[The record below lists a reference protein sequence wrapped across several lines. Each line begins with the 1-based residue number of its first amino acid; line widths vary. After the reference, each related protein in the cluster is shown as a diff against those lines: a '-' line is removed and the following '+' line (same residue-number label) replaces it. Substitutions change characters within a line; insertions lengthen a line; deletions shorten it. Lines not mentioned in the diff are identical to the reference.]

1 MDLMGVFSDKLQ
13 NSLDDLT
20 RKKNITE
27 DDVKQTVKEIR
38 LILLEADVNYSVAKS
53 FCKTIKD
60 KALNEDVLKGLDPQE
75 QIIKIVK
82 DEMIELLAGD
92 NELSFDNNNIMMMV
106 GLQGSGK
113 TTTTGKLANFLR
125 KKKRFKKPLLVA
137 CDIYR
142 PAAIDQLVTLGKQ
155 LAVDVYLERDNRDVV
170 EIARNA
176 QNFARENGHDLII
189 IDTAGRMH
197 VDTELMDE
205 LKRLEE
211 AFNPSE
217 TLLVLDGTVG
227 QMAIDV
233 ADNFS
238 QYVNITGLVF
248 TKMDGDTRG
257 GGVLSVKQTTGKDI
271 KFLGVSE
278 KLDGLEEFNPERVV
292 SRILGMGDV
301 LGLIEK
307 AEELDTEENM
317 EMAERMLEGN
327 FDLNDFLKQI
337 NMLGK
342 LGGLRGIMK
351 MIPGMNKIDMS
362 GFDEKEIDKVK
373 SIILSMTPEE
383 RAKPSILNAKRRIRI
398 AKGSGTEVSDI
409 NRMIKGYD
417 QMKKMMKSMGKMD
430 MSNMGNMDMNKM
442 KNSNGFNNLFK

>member
-1 MDLMGVFSDKLQ
+1 MDIMGVFSDKLQ

-27 DDVKQTVKEIR
+27 EDVKKTVKEIR
-38 LILLEADVNYSVAKS
+38 LILLEADVNYSVAKN
-53 FCKTIKD
+53 FTKVIKE
-60 KALNEDVLKGLDPQE
+60 KALNEEVLKGLDPQE
-75 QIIKIVK
+75 QIIKIVR
-82 DEMIELLAGD
+82 DEMIALLDGD
-92 NELSFDNNNIMMMV
+92 NELTFDGNNIIMMV

-137 CDIYR
+137 CDVYR

-155 LAVDVYLERDNRDVV
+155 LAVDVYLERENMDVV
-170 EIARNA
+170 AIATNA
-176 QNFARENGHDLII
+176 IEHAKENGNDLII
-189 IDTAGRMH
+189 FDTAGRMH
-197 VDTELMDE
+197 VDTELME
-205 LKRLEE
+205 EVQALENKFHP
-211 AFNPSE
+211 AE

-233 ADNFS
+233 ADNFGK
-238 QYVNITGLVF
+238 YVNISGLVF

-301 LGLIEK
+301 LGIIEK
-307 AEELDTEENM
+307 AEEMDTQENI

-337 NMLGK
+337 DMLNK
-342 LGGLRGIMK
+342 FGGLKSLMK
-351 MIPGMNKIDMS
+351 MIPGMNKIDIS
-362 GFDEKEIDKVK
+362 GFDENEITKVK

-383 RAKPSILNAKRRIRI
+383 RSKPSILNAKRRIRI

-409 NRMIKGYD
+409 NRMIKGYE
-417 QMKKMMKSMGKMD
+417 QSKKMMKM
-430 MSNMGNMDMNKM
+430 MGNMQGSDLSKLGNGNMNNFLK
-442 KNSNGFNNLFK
+442 

>member
-1 MDLMGVFSDKLQ
+1 MDLMGAFSNKLQ
-13 NSLDDLT
+13 NSLNDLT

-27 DDVKQTVKEIR
+27 ADVKETIKEIR
-38 LILLEADVNYSVAKS
+38 LILLEADVNYSVAKT
-53 FCKTIKD
+53 FCNTIRE
-60 KALNEDVLKGLDPQE
+60 KALNEEILNGLDPQE
-75 QIIKIVK
+75 QIIKIVR
-82 DEMIELLAGD
+82 DEMIELLAGE
-92 NELSFDNNNIMMMV
+92 NQLSFESNNIMMMV

-113 TTTTGKLANFLR
+113 TTSTGKIANFLR

-155 LAVDVYLERDNRDVV
+155 LAIDVYLERDNRDVV
-170 EIARNA
+170 EIAGNA
-176 QNFARENGHDLII
+176 IAHAKEHGHDLII
-189 IDTAGRMH
+189 LDTAGRMH

-205 LKRLEE
+205 LKRLEDTFKP
-211 AFNPSE
+211 AE

-227 QMAIDV
+227 QMAIEV

-238 QYVNITGLVF
+238 QYVNISGLIF

-307 AEELDTEENM
+307 AEELDTQENI

-337 NMLGK
+337 NMISK
-342 LGGLRGIMK
+342 MGGLRSIMS
-351 MIPGMNKIDMS
+351 MIPGVNKSAMA
-362 GFDEKEIDKVK
+362 GLDEREIDKVK
-373 SIILSMTPEE
+373 AIILSMTPTE
-383 RAKPSILNAKRRIRI
+383 RTKPSILNAKRRLRI

-409 NRMIKGYD
+409 NRMMKGYD
-417 QMKKMMKSMGKMD
+417 QMKKMMKTMGKMD
-430 MSNMGNMDMNKM
+430 MDNMDMNKL
-442 KNSNGFNNLFK
+442 KNMNGMNNLFK

>member
-1 MDLMGVFSDKLQ
+1 MELMGVLSEKLQ
-13 NSLDDLT
+13 NSLNDLT

-27 DDVKQTVKEIR
+27 EDIKVTIKEIR
-38 LILLEADVNYSVAKS
+38 LTLLEADVNYTVAKN
-53 FCKTIKD
+53 FCKTIKE
-60 KALNEDVLKGLDPQE
+60 KALNDEILKGLEPQE
-75 QIIKIVK
+75 QIIKIVR
-82 DEMIELLAGD
+82 DEMINLLAGD
-92 NELSFDNNNIMMMV
+92 NQLSFETNNIMMMV

-113 TTTTGKLANFLR
+113 TTSTGKIANYLR
-125 KKKRFKKPLLVA
+125 KKKKFKKPLLVA

-142 PAAIDQLVTLGKQ
+142 PAAIDQLLTLGKQ
-155 LAVDVYLERDNRDVV
+155 LAVDVYLERDNKDVV
-170 EIARNA
+170 SIAANA
-176 QNFARENGHDLII
+176 QAFAKENGNDVLIL
-189 IDTAGRMH
+189 DTAGRMH
-197 VDTELMDE
+197 VDTELMQE
-205 LKRLEE
+205 LKHLQTK
-211 AFNPSE
+211 FTPSE

-233 ADNFS
+233 ANNFDE
-238 QYVNITGLVF
+238 YVSITGLVF

-257 GGVLSVKQTTGKDI
+257 GGLLSVKETTGKDI

-317 EMAERMLEGN
+317 KMAERMLEGN

-337 NMLGK
+337 NMLNK

-351 MIPGMNKIDMS
+351 MIPGMNKADLGSIDES
-362 GFDEKEIDKVK
+362 EINKVK
-373 SIILSMTPEE
+373 AIILSMTAEE

-398 AKGSGTEVSDI
+398 AKGSGTEVSDV
-409 NRMIKGYD
+409 NKMIKGYD
-417 QMKKMMKSMGKMD
+417 QMKKMMKTMGKMD
-430 MSNMGNMDMNKM
+430 MNNMDFDKLT
-442 KNSNGFNNLFK
+442 KSNNFNNLFK

>member
-1 MDLMGVFSDKLQ
+1 MDVMGVFSDKLQ
-13 NSLDDLT
+13 SSLNDLT

-27 DDVKQTVKEIR
+27 EDVKQTIKEIR
-38 LILLEADVNYSVAKS
+38 LILLEADVNYSVAKN
-53 FCKTIKD
+53 FCKVIKE
-60 KALNEDVLKGLDPQE
+60 KALNEEVLNGLDPQE
-75 QIIKIVK
+75 QIIKIVR
-82 DEMIELLAGD
+82 DEMIELLDGD
-92 NELSFDNNNIMMMV
+92 NQLNFEQNNVLMMV

-113 TTTTGKLANFLR
+113 TTTTGKIANYLR

-155 LAVDVYLERDNRDVV
+155 LAVDVYLERDNKDVV
-170 EIARNA
+170 SIA
-176 QNFARENGHDLII
+176 QNAEKYASENGHDMMI

-197 VDTELMDE
+197 VDTELMEE
-205 LKRLEE
+205 LKRLEH
-211 AFNPSE
+211 AFKPAE

-233 ADNFS
+233 AENFS
-238 QYVNITGLVF
+238 QYVNISGLVF

-257 GGVLSVKQTTGKDI
+257 GGVLSVKQATGKSI

-317 EMAERMLEGN
+317 QMAERMMQGN
-327 FDLNDFLKQI
+327 FDLNDFLSQI
-337 NMLGK
+337 NMLNK
-342 LGGLRGIMK
+342 LGGLKGILK
-351 MIPGMNKIDMS
+351 MLPNFKKVDLS
-362 GFDEKEIDKVK
+362 FFDEREIEKIK

-383 RAKPSILNAKRRIRI
+383 RGNPSILNAKRRMRI
-398 AKGSGTEVSDI
+398 AKGSGTEVSDV
-409 NRMIKGYD
+409 NRMIKGYE
-417 QMKKMMKSMGKMD
+417 QIKKMMKSFK
-430 MSNMGNMDMNKM
+430 NMDMNNIDMDKLT
-442 KNSNGFNNLFK
+442 KNNNLNKFLK

>member
-27 DDVKQTVKEIR
+27 EDVKQTVKEIR
-38 LILLEADVNYSVAKS
+38 LILLEADVNYSVAKN
-53 FCKTIKD
+53 FTKTIKE
-60 KALNEDVLKGLDPQE
+60 KALNEEVLKGLDPQE
-75 QIIKIVK
+75 QIIKIVR
-82 DEMIELLAGD
+82 DEMILLLEGN
-92 NELSFDNNNIMMMV
+92 NELTFENNNIIMMV

-113 TTTTGKLANFLR
+113 TTTSGKLANFLR

-155 LAVDVYLERDNRDVV
+155 LAVDVYLERDNKNVV
-170 EIARNA
+170 QIATN
-176 QNFARENGHDLII
+176 AREYAKTNGNDLII
-189 IDTAGRMH
+189 FDTAGRMH

-205 LKRLEE
+205 LKALENE
-211 AFNPSE
+211 FKPAE

-227 QMAIDV
+227 QMAIEV
-233 ADNFS
+233 ADNFG
-238 QYVNITGLVF
+238 QYVNISGLVF

-301 LGLIEK
+301 LGIIER
-307 AEELDTEENM
+307 AEELDTEENL

-337 NMLGK
+337 DMLNK
-342 LGGLRGIMK
+342 FGGFKSLMK
-351 MIPGMNKIDMS
+351 MIPGMNKMDLS
-362 GFDEKEIDKVK
+362 GFDENEITKVK

-383 RAKPSILNAKRRIRI
+383 RRRPSILNAKRRIRI

-409 NRMIKGYD
+409 NRMIKGYE
-417 QMKKMMKSMGKMD
+417 QSKKMMKM
-430 MSNMGNMDMNKM
+430 MGNMKDGNMANFDPSKI
-442 KNSNGFNNLFK
+442 NNMFK

>member
-13 NSLDDLT
+13 NSLNDLT

-27 DDVKQTVKEIR
+27 DDVKQTIKEIR
-38 LILLEADVNYSVAKS
+38 LILLEADVNYSVAKN
-53 FCKTIKD
+53 FCKVIRE
-60 KALNEDVLKGLDPQE
+60 KALNEEVLNGLDPQE

-92 NELSFDNNNIMMMV
+92 NELNFESNNIMMMV

-125 KKKRFKKPLLVA
+125 KKKQFKKPLLVA

-155 LAVDVYLERDNRDVV
+155 LAVDVYLERDNKDVV
-170 EIARNA
+170 EIAKHA
-176 QNFARENGHDLII
+176 QEYARENGHDLMIL
-189 IDTAGRMH
+189 DTAGRMH

-205 LKRLEE
+205 LARLES

-217 TLLVLDGTVG
+217 ILLVLDGTVG
-227 QMAIDV
+227 QMAIEV

-238 QYVNITGLVF
+238 QYVKITGLVF

-307 AEELDTEENM
+307 AEELDTQENM

-337 NMLGK
+337 NMLSK
-342 LGGLRGIMK
+342 LGGLKGIMK

-373 SIILSMTPEE
+373 AIILSMTPDE

-417 QMKKMMKSMGKMD
+417 QMKKMMKSMGNMD
-430 MSNMGNMDMNKM
+430 MGNMDMNKM
-442 KNSNGFNNLFK
+442 KKMNGMNNLFK

>member
-1 MDLMGVFSDKLQ
+1 MDIMGVFSDKLQ

-27 DDVKQTVKEIR
+27 EDVKKTVKEIR
-38 LILLEADVNYSVAKS
+38 LILLEADVNYSVAKN
-53 FCKTIKD
+53 FTKVIKE
-60 KALNEDVLKGLDPQE
+60 KALNEEVLKGLDPQE
-75 QIIKIVK
+75 QIIKIVR
-82 DEMIELLAGD
+82 DEMIALLDGD
-92 NELSFDNNNIMMMV
+92 NELTFDGNNIIMMV

-137 CDIYR
+137 CDVYR

-155 LAVDVYLERDNRDVV
+155 LAVDVYLERENMDVV
-170 EIARNA
+170 AIATNA
-176 QNFARENGHDLII
+176 LEHAKENGNDLII
-189 IDTAGRMH
+189 FDTAGRMH
-197 VDTELMDE
+197 VDTELME
-205 LKRLEE
+205 EVQALENKFHP
-211 AFNPSE
+211 AE

-233 ADNFS
+233 ADNFGK
-238 QYVNITGLVF
+238 YVNISGLVF

-301 LGLIEK
+301 LGIIEK
-307 AEELDTEENM
+307 AEEMDTQENI

-337 NMLGK
+337 DMLNK
-342 LGGLRGIMK
+342 FGGLKSLMK
-351 MIPGMNKIDMS
+351 MIPGMNKIDIS
-362 GFDEKEIDKVK
+362 GFDENEITKVK

-383 RAKPSILNAKRRIRI
+383 RSKPSILNAKRRIRI

-409 NRMIKGYD
+409 NRMIKGYE
-417 QMKKMMKSMGKMD
+417 QSKKMMKM
-430 MSNMGNMDMNKM
+430 MGNMQGSDLSKLGNGNMNNFLK
-442 KNSNGFNNLFK
+442 